1 MGWGCTIWRY
11 RFRNALVRALC
22 LGAIFLAK
30 APKGA
35 SATNFSRVLSET
47 CCLVLLREHGF
58 RHVPRVGIV
67 CRELLRHRGPWRRG
81 PRRRGWGGRPGS
93 ALKGRE
99 CPEREGAGSNAGGD
113 RPGGIVLGGG
123 WPLRCDGGREWEPPA
138 TKRLSP
144 TKACSSPIFQKISM
158 AAKKF
163 S

>member
-30 APKGA
+30 APKRA

-81 PRRRGWGGRPGS
+81 PRRRGWGASWG
-93 ALKGRE
+93 
-99 CPEREGAGSNAGGD
+99 CPEREGSALKKKLAPTRAGIA
-113 RPGGIVLGGG
+113 LGGG
-123 WPLRCDGGREWEPPA
+123 VAFEVRWGGREWEPPA
-138 TKRLSP
+138 TKKLSP
-144 TKACSSPIFQKISM
+144 TKACSRPIFQKISM
-158 AAKKF
+158 AAKNF